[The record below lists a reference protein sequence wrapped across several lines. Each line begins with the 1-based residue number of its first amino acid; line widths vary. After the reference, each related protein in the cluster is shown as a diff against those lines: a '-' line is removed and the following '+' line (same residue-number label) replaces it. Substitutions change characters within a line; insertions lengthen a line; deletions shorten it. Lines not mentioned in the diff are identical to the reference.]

1 MLNQIETYPEKKVI
15 TILILVAILAPMILV
30 FSDRAI
36 ENISPKGTLANL
48 SDEMDD
54 IMISVNDNETALC
67 HSGKK
72 LNQ

>member
-36 ENISPKGTLANL
+36 ENISPKGT
-48 SDEMDD
+48 
-54 IMISVNDNETALC
+54 
-67 HSGKK
+67 
-72 LNQ
+72 